1 MEAYRSSELR
11 YEDLYNFTS
20 YAKQEGKIEGIIEGE
35 KKGIERGIKRGLERG
50 IKRGISFRNHE
61 IAQNMLNLNMPIND
75 IVKVTGLASDEI
87 LKIKQSVTIQVLL

>member
-35 KKGIERGIKRGLERG
+35 ERGIKRG

-61 IAQNMLNLNMPIND
+61 IAQNMLNLNMSIND

-87 LKIKQSVTIQVLL
+87 LKIKLGLVTTRFSKTPIDNK

>member
-35 KKGIERGIKRGLERG
+35 R
-50 IKRGISFRNHE
+50 RGISFRNHE
-61 IAQNMLNLNMPIND
+61 IAQNMLNLNMSIND
-75 IVKVTGLASDEI
+75 IVKVTGLVVEDI
-87 LKIKQSVTIQVLL
+87 LKIKQS